1 MEVRDGVNPY
11 PLCLPVQLVYLKYKR
26 LLKEPEVKYKLGRN
40 LVHFVW
46 ESSRK
51 PVPELHVGRD
61 FWGEKA
67 KRALNIQNNP

>member
-11 PLCLPVQLVYLKYKR
+11 PLCLPVQSVYLKYKR

-51 PVPELHVGRD
+51 PVPELHVELLGR
-61 FWGEKA
+61 ESK
-67 KRALNIQNNP
+67 KSTEYTK